1 MLRKHSLCSVSIFH
15 STCLHPVYP
24 MNKSIEKKDED
35 GEGGKNILNTGYFK
49 E

>member
-1 MLRKHSLCSVSIFH
+1 
-15 STCLHPVYP
+15 